1 MSKAATERVPS
12 TGRAASIAVQVKDV
26 HKTYGGRGVPTVA
39 LRGIDLEIE
48 RGTFTCI
55 IGPSGHGKSTLLHLL
70 GGLDRPT
77 TGEVHVLGEH
87 LEQMSDAKLARFRAE
102 HVGFVFQFF
111 NLLRGLTVLENV
123 ELAMMFA
130 GVGPAEQRTRA
141 LALLERVGLGE
152 KAHARANEL
161 SGGQMQRVAIARAL
175 ANDPAVLLM
184 DEPTGNL
191 DSASEAE
198 VLGILDDLHAE
209 GRTIVM
215 VTHSLEIADRAQR
228 IVEVRDGV
236 IGAAGRA

>member
-1 MSKAATERVPS
+1 MSSAMSVR
-12 TGRAASIAVQVKDV
+12 GV
-26 HKTYGGRGVPTVA
+26 HKTYNGQGVATQA
-39 LRGIDLEIE
+39 LRGVDLDIE
-48 RGTFTCI
+48 PGTFTCM
-55 IGPSGHGKSTLLHLL
+55 IGPSGHGKSTLLHIL

-87 LEQMSDAKLARFRAE
+87 LESMSDARLARFRAQ

-111 NLLRGLTVLENV
+111 NLLRGLTVIENV

-130 GVGPAEQRTRA
+130 GVPAREQTARA
-141 LALLERVGLGE
+141 KQLLGAVGLE
-152 KAHARANEL
+152 SKHRARANEL

-175 ANDPAVLLM
+175 ANNPDVLLL

-198 VLGILDDLHAE
+198 VLGILDELHAQ

-215 VTHSLEIADRAQR
+215 VTHSTEIASRAQR
-228 IVEVRDGV
+228 VVEVRDGL
-236 IGAAGRA
+236 IAS